1 MSRIVK
7 KPDIRRKEIMQVSEN
22 LFKNQGY
29 MKTSVESIIKEVGI
43 AKGTFYYYFKTKQD
57 ILLALVEQTALD
69 MEAHFNSILN
79 QKNLT
84 AIQKFKQMIR
94 GPEKTKMTSSPVMEI
109 IHQAENRELQENLN
123 IQSIKRIAP
132 LIHQVLQEGKKE
144 KIFKI
149 LPSLE
154 SIQVILAG
162 SNFVLD
168 SGLFDW
174 SSKQRIRFLQSLQNT
189 LELLTGCKPGILHFI
204 SEE

>member
-1 MSRIVK
+1 MRAA
-7 KPDIRRKEIMQVSEN
+7 EN

-29 MKTSVESIIKEVGI
+29 IKTSVESIIKEVGI

-57 ILLALVEQTALD
+57 ILLALVKQTALD
-69 MEAHFNSILN
+69 MEAHFNSIIN
-79 QKNLT
+79 QEHLT

-94 GPEKTKMTSSPVMEI
+94 GPEKTKITSSPVMEI

-123 IQSIKRIAP
+123 IQSVKMIAP

-154 SIQVILAG
+154 SIQVLLAG

-174 SSKQRIRFLQSLQNT
+174 SPKQRIQFLQSLQNT
-189 LELLTGCKPGILHFI
+189 FEVLTGCKPGTLHFI